1 MKTLAICLLLALCP
15 LAHAATVSNAIPTD
29 LFNRPA
35 MDIEFPQTTIFATE
49 EAGGKLGFRIVNYT
63 VHLTHNAE
71 PHTAKQPTVEQLSAA
86 IASKLPPPPSPP
98 PVIYEGE
105 EPATVVIAHVVQPPA
120 SNRVDI
126 AAIKSYWHQA
136 HITDGTNAASQ
147 KSNYVYRLWMKT
159 NLATANKTKLMD
171 IPANGSDDTYYVSL
185 TNTPTAF
192 FFTQN
197 VNLLLP

>member
-1 MKTLAICLLLALCP
+1 MKLTLPILILCCL
-15 LAHAATVSNAIPTD
+15 AATARAVQGPPAPDPNAVPEKYRVWRDMKLNT
-29 LFNRPA
+29 PP
-35 MDIEFPQTTIFATE
+35 IE
-49 EAGGKLGFRIVNYT
+49 KL
-63 VHLTHNAE
+63 
-71 PHTAKQPTVEQLSAA
+71 AA
-86 IASKLPPPPSPP
+86 AN
-98 PVIYEGE
+98 
-105 EPATVVIAHVVQPPA
+105 VVQPPA

-126 AAIKSYWHQA
+126 VAIKGYWHQP
-136 HITDGTNAASQ
+136 HITTGTNAAGQ
-147 KSNYVYRLWMKT
+147 MTNYVYRLWMKT